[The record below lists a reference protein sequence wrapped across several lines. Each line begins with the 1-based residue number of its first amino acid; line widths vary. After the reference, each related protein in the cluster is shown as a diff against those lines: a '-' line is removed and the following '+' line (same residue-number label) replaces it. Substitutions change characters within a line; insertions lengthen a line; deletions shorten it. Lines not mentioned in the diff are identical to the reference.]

1 MRWMTGL
8 LGVFLVLS
16 VSACELSSRKQDAT
30 VNLSSTETDEQAY
43 ASAIQADTPGAYIEF
58 LQTHPGSVY
67 ATDIARRYEI
77 IKAAESGAEG
87 GSEYSTTGRYISYSS
102 SYSSTSPSI
111 YEFVEWYGMMTP
123 QEAYNDAMQRRTL
136 NALSAFNLAHGNSVH
151 GPSVAAEIA
160 RFQRV
165 ESTPVPSSGQTS
177 SYALIVSELAIE
189 DQRGLAMLGYT
200 APTVDPNTLEAFR
213 QLFPAAP
220 ARSDGAMRTP
230 GLPSS
235 GRTTTVRTSTQT
247 QPPDSTI
254 STGFHKGRIIHH
266 APNSMV
272 LDRTY
277 FLEIAIQPIT
287 RDTTMA
293 EIDSGLTATIG
304 SGNVADSPEPEIE
317 TEIQTIRAAE
327 LMSAKLSGSGFE
339 ITATTDPLQP
349 LFAGEPT
356 KWQWEVI
363 PRRSGEISLTFA
375 VARQV
380 TVGGQQVN
388 QTVRT
393 ISRTISV
400 ESLEDLLVIDPEP
413 GLQIAVSSQ
422 SSRSAA
428 QARSIGSSLIGAG
441 TLVSSVVPPQ
451 QTGAAA
457 CTTVPGRLED
467 RFALLIT
474 NLDYS
479 GSITRL
485 TETHRDGERMAAA
498 LEEVGFAVTHCRDIG
513 RTQTIREL
521 SQLGLDVKA
530 RMDADGKPVS
540 FFYYSGH
547 GVNLNN
553 QNYILPVDLTGTTSV
568 DVRDGAVTFEDIF
581 NRVSI
586 SPLSFV
592 VFDAC
597 RTVMSDETKGFMRAY
612 EPARWMSGLFQAF
625 ATEPGKPAIDDGLYS
640 RTLSEMMVE
649 LSEPANVLFK
659 RVQDQVGQA
668 TEFKQNPNY
677 IDRTLGG
684 EFFFRPS

>member
-1 MRWMTGL
+1 M
-8 LGVFLVLS
+8 
-16 VSACELSSRKQDAT
+16 
-30 VNLSSTETDEQAY
+30 
-43 ASAIQADTPGAYIEF
+43 
-58 LQTHPGSVY
+58 
-67 ATDIARRYEI
+67 
-77 IKAAESGAEG
+77 
-87 GSEYSTTGRYISYSS
+87 
-102 SYSSTSPSI
+102 
-111 YEFVEWYGMMTP
+111 
-123 QEAYNDAMQRRTL
+123 
-136 NALSAFNLAHGNSVH
+136 
-151 GPSVAAEIA
+151 
-160 RFQRV
+160 
-165 ESTPVPSSGQTS
+165 SSGQTS
-177 SYALIVSELAIE
+177 TSDLVVAELGIE
-189 DQRGLAMLGYT
+189 DQLGLAALGYRP
-200 APTVDPNTLEAFR
+200 PTIDRNTLQTLRQMFPRNDSPGEAQR
-213 QLFPAAP
+213 VVRGTPQ
-220 ARSDGAMRTP
+220 RTP
-230 GLPSS
+230 ITVSDP
-235 GRTTTVRTSTQT
+235 TTRA
-247 QPPDSTI
+247 
-254 STGFHKGRIIHH
+254 GFDQGRIIHH
-266 APNSMV
+266 APQSMV

-287 RDTTMA
+287 RDVTVA
-293 EIDSGLTATIG
+293 EIDAGLTTTIG
-304 SGNVADSPEPEIE
+304 SGNVPDSPEPEIE
-317 TEIQTIRAAE
+317 TEIETIRAAE

-339 ITATTDPLQP
+339 IVGTTDQLQP
-349 LFAGEPT
+349 LFVGEPT

-363 PRRSGEISLTFA
+363 PRRSGDISLTFA

-388 QTVRT
+388 QTVKT
-393 ISRTISV
+393 ITQTV
-400 ESLEDLLVIDPEP
+400 AVQSLEDLLTIEPEP
-413 GLQIAVSSQ
+413 AQQIAVLSQ
-422 SSRSAA
+422 SSQPIA

-441 TLVSSVVPPQ
+441 AVASSIAAPRLV
-451 QTGAAA
+451 AEA

-498 LEEVGFAVTHCRDIG
+498 LQEVGFAVTHCRDIG

-521 SQLGLDVKA
+521 SQLGRDVKA

-547 GVNLNN
+547 GVNLDN
-553 QNYILPVDLTGTTSV
+553 QNYILPVDLMGTTSV

-597 RTVMSDETKGFMRAY
+597 RTVMSDDTKGFMRAY

-659 RVQDQVGQA
+659 RVQDRVGQA

-684 EFFFRPS
+684 EFFFRAS